1 MAEYRRKELSV
12 AAHQRRVIKEADA
25 HERVL
30 RPEQRQPREKLLTPG
45 SSRDDVI
52 HPDDM

>member
-1 MAEYRRKELSV
+1 MAAY
-12 AAHQRRVIKEADA
+12 IKGTNA

-30 RPEQRQPREKLLTPG
+30 HPEQRQPREKLLMPG

-52 HPDDM
+52 HRLIDDM